1 MKRRHALEINRLNKD
16 DRRGKYS
23 VHTVHCVA
31 IDDKER
37 IIMICQ
43 DCSLPFQFIYM

>member
-1 MKRRHALEINRLNKD
+1 MKRSHALEINRLNED
-16 DRRGKYS
+16 NRRGKYS

-37 IIMICQ
+37 IIMVCQ
-43 DCSLPFQFIYM
+43 DCSLPIQFIYI

>member
-1 MKRRHALEINRLNKD
+1 MRRRHALDITRLNEKNIMEK
-16 DRRGKYS
+16 GS
-23 VHTVHCVA
+23 MHTVHCVA